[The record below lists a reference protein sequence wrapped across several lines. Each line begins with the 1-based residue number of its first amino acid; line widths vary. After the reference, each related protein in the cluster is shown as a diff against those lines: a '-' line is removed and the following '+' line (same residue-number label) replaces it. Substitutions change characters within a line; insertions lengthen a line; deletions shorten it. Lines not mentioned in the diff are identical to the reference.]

1 MSKLRVGVLRGGPS
15 SEYEVSLK
23 TGASVLKNLSRQ
35 QFEPKDIFISRDG
48 LWHLG
53 GVPIWPEQAAEQ
65 VDIFFNALH
74 GEYGEDGQVQRLLT
88 NLERP
93 FTGPEEISALASIN
107 KPLAKS
113 LLAKAG
119 IKVAP
124 TFTLVARANN
134 REAAKQVFNKLPPPW
149 VVKPADRGSSFGL
162 SLAKSFDELVAA
174 IAGAGAYSQQILI
187 EPYLPGREATVGVI
201 DNFRGQGVYPLMP
214 VEIRRPNN
222 SPLWHHQHRYSGET
236 THLCPASFD
245 TKDKSQLE
253 ALAVLAHETLGLRH
267 YSRSDFIV
275 SPRGIYLL
283 EVDALP
289 SLTEHCALPQAL
301 QASGANTADFLT
313 HIINQAL
320 K

>member
-124 TFTLVARANN
+124 TLLWWLEPIIVRQLSRYLISCRHRGWLSRLIVAPRLV
-134 REAAKQVFNKLPPPW
+134 
-149 VVKPADRGSSFGL
+149 
-162 SLAKSFDELVAA
+162 
-174 IAGAGAYSQQILI
+174 
-187 EPYLPGREATVGVI
+187 
-201 DNFRGQGVYPLMP
+201 
-214 VEIRRPNN
+214 
-222 SPLWHHQHRYSGET
+222 
-236 THLCPASFD
+236 
-245 TKDKSQLE
+245 
-253 ALAVLAHETLGLRH
+253 
-267 YSRSDFIV
+267 
-275 SPRGIYLL
+275 
-283 EVDALP
+283 
-289 SLTEHCALPQAL
+289 
-301 QASGANTADFLT
+301 
-313 HIINQAL
+313 
-320 K
+320 